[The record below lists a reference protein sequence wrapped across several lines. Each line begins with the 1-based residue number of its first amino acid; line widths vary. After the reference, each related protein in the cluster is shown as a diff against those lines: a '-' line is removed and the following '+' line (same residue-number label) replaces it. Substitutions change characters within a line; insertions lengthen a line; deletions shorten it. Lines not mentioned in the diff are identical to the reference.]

1 MEGGHQHRTLAHEYV
16 RYASREVSWL
26 VRHSLRGI
34 AAAHRTHCSTGP
46 QDQPQPAVDQCHVF
60 CGDPYWLFRIEPMGR
75 FPTPWSVKGCGSL
88 GLGAWSS
95 WWARRTP
102 IHPGAGEPVIEPG
115 GGVDV
120 TDEAP

>member
-1 MEGGHQHRTLAHEYV
+1 MSEPNR
-16 RYASREVSWL
+16 
-26 VRHSLRGI
+26 
-34 AAAHRTHCSTGP
+34 
-46 QDQPQPAVDQCHVF
+46 
-60 CGDPYWLFRIEPMGR
+60 LFTIEPMGR
-75 FPTPWSVKGCGSL
+75 FPTPWSGKGCGWL